1 MKVEGVKL
9 INEGRERTSINQ
21 VINYRI
27 DAFII
32 TFITKFI
39 LMDFRA
45 NWLVEGINAEVSA
58 KKAKNITRRLC
69 LNIFVQVSKFSKG
82 G

>member
-45 NWLVEGINAEVSA
+45 YLFVACINAEVRSTQA
-58 KKAKNITRRLC
+58 KIITMRLC
-69 LNIFVQVSKFSKG
+69 LNFFEQVSTYSQG
-82 G
+82 C